1 MTEIRL
7 EKSLPSE
14 QERVGQPSV
23 PAEGSGNY
31 FARRASICR
40 TRLKARSPSTRPR
53 RCGRGKQD
61 VEATLE
67 PLLAEPRTG
76 KTVAYIHVPFCET
89 HCLYCGFYNK
99 AYREDESRIY
109 ADALIQELRLWRGRP
124 GQDAGPV
131 HAVYMGGGTPTALQA
146 DDLRRI
152 LKEVRAVLPLAN
164 DCEITVE
171 GRLSNFGPDK
181 MEACFEGGAN
191 RFSLGVQSFD
201 TEIRQAMGRVSDR
214 DTLIRQLG
222 FCRAMIRPPS
232 SWTSSTA
239 SPCRRWTAGW
249 RTSPG
254 ESLKLDSVRTATSST
269 CTGTLRSPRPLR
281 ADAFPPGRTSPCSR
295 PYSPQ
300 GEGHAERVYRR
311 LSISHW
317 ARTSRERNLYNLY
330 VKGRAHCLA
339 FGPGAGGNLDGFFY
353 LNQSDYRAWQEEVR
367 AGRKP
372 IAMLLRPFP
381 QGKLFKAIAEGMEQG
396 WLDMPGLE
404 AAYGIPLGEVW
415 KPVLEQWERAGL
427 VERDGAFI
435 VLTLAGQFW
444 QVNLSQ
450 LLLDYLKRS
459 LEA

>member
-1 MTEIRL
+1 MLEQKEPMLLIDLGTNGEIAL
-7 EKSLPSE
+7 
-14 QERVGQPSV
+14 
-23 PAEGSGNY
+23 GNRQKLY
-31 FARRASICR
+31 AC
-40 TRLKARSPSTRPR
+40 
-53 RCGRGKQD
+53 
-61 VEATLE
+61 AT
-67 PLLAEPRTG
+67 A
-76 KTVAYIHVPFCET
+76 
-89 HCLYCGFYNK
+89 
-99 AYREDESRIY
+99 
-109 ADALIQELRLWRGRP
+109 
-124 GQDAGPV
+124 AGP
-131 HAVYMGGGTPTALQA
+131 A
-146 DDLRRI
+146 
-152 LKEVRAVLPLAN
+152 
-164 DCEITVE
+164 
-171 GRLSNFGPDK
+171 
-181 MEACFEGGAN
+181 FEGGAN

-214 DTLIRQLG
+214 DTLIRQLQLLQSYDQAAVIVDLIYG
-222 FCRAMIRPPS
+222 FPMQTMDRWLADIA
-232 SWTSSTA
+232 TA
-239 SPCRRWTAGW
+239 Q
-249 RTSPG
+249 
-254 ESLKLDSVRTATSST
+254 SLKLDGADCYQLNVYRNT
-269 CTGTLRSPRPLR
+269 PLAKANESGR
-281 ADAFPPGRTSPCSR
+281 LPAGADVPMQSAMFAAGVKAM
-295 PYSPQ
+295 Q
-300 GEGHAERVYRR
+300 KGFYRR

-372 IAMLLRPFP
+372 IAMLFRPFP

-396 WLDMPGLE
+396 WLDIPGLE

>member
-23 PAEGSGNY
+23 PAEGLERY
-31 FARRASICR
+31 FAREGVDPLPYAFEGKIAVHPGLGGS
-40 TRLKARSPSTRPR
+40 
-53 RCGRGKQD
+53 GVEKQD
-61 VEATLE
+61 FEATLE

-214 DTLIRQLG
+214 DTLIRQLQLLQSYDQAVIVDLIYG
-222 FCRAMIRPPS
+222 FPMQTMERWLADIA
-232 SWTSSTA
+232 TA
-239 SPCRRWTAGW
+239 Q
-249 RTSPG
+249 
-254 ESLKLDSVRTATSST
+254 SLKLDGADCYQLNVYRNT
-269 CTGTLRSPRPLR
+269 PLAKAIESGR
-281 ADAFPPGRTSPCSR
+281 LPAGADVPMQSAMFAAGGKAM
-295 PYSPQ
+295 Q
-300 GEGHAERVYRR
+300 KGFYRR

-317 ARTSRERNLYNLY
+317 ARTSREPVQSVCQRPRPLSG
-330 VKGRAHCLA
+330 VRSRRGRQSGRVLLSEPVGLPGVAGRSPGRTQAHRHA
-339 FGPGAGGNLDGFFY
+339 VPPVPAGKAVQGHRRGDGAG
-353 LNQSDYRAWQEEVR
+353 
-367 AGRKP
+367 
-372 IAMLLRPFP
+372 
-381 QGKLFKAIAEGMEQG
+381 
-396 WLDMPGLE
+396 
-404 AAYGIPLGEVW
+404 
-415 KPVLEQWERAGL
+415 
-427 VERDGAFI
+427 
-435 VLTLAGQFW
+435 LAGHAGAGSGLRHP
-444 QVNLSQ
+444 VG
-450 LLLDYLKRS
+450 RGV
-459 LEA
+459 ETRA